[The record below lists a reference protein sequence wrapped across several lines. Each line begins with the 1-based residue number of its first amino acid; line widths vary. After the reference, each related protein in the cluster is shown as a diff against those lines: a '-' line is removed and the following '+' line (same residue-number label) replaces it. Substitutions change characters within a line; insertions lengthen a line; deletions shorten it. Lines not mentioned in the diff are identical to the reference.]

1 VPSVLLNVVA
11 ERSKIGRFV
20 SPGKFSKEITSRKGA
35 LERVREYS
43 GFLLIERLIISRLD
57 APPPNRLPKGG
68 NEERSATESARRPPG
83 RAGEMAVKSGLSS
96 RGSLRGTNE
105 AQVSGG
111 HRTAGK
117 KKAQSV
123 L

>member
-1 VPSVLLNVVA
+1 LSWRLNRSGRKIRATDGSGFRSGGVIRAIRATKKVPSVLLNVVA

-57 APPPNRLPKGG
+57 APPPKRHPKGG
-68 NEERSATESARRPPG
+68 
-83 RAGEMAVKSGLSS
+83 K
-96 RGSLRGTNE
+96 
-105 AQVSGG
+105 
-111 HRTAGK
+111 
-117 KKAQSV
+117 
-123 L
+123 